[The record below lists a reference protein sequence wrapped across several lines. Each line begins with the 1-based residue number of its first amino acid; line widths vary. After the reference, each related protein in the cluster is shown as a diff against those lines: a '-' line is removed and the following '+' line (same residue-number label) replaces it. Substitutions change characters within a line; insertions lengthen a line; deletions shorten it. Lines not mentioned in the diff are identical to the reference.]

1 MLRSTGTRLTAYVDD
16 HLVGSGK
23 IAQAAI
29 VGQGGG
35 VWATSS
41 GLQVCIGGL
50 PSSYLCSRIPMV

>member
-1 MLRSTGTRLTAYVDD
+1 MLRRITLSAYVDD

-23 IAQAAI
+23 ISQAAI

-41 GLQVCIGGL
+41 GLAVGCCFALKTVIE
-50 PSSYLCSRIPMV
+50 